1 MMEPDMWLEKVETKS
16 DAGICHRFAASRLLV
31 KKSVARRFL
40 LGAVFGTSLLA
51 ACAPAQ
57 NPSSLSA
64 SSGSTSSEIAIRR
77 SAVAPNA
84 QSTIGGS
91 SAIYGHNAMNVS
103 SGSSL
108 NNASRQNPAANVF
121 NDSQNDAAT
130 KVIDTIIWQIQTGP
144 PLPSPV
150 DPVLPEG
157 QDPSLTEDALEAA
170 FALLSGQLAPPSFE
184 PAFLLPSKQ
193 GMQLRIGL
201 LVPLTGPYA
210 ALGDEIRRGAE
221 MALFQAANKNVQL
234 LFLDT
239 MGGEKAADATL
250 TGVKNNVD
258 IFIGPLFTSAVLAA
272 RSVAAKN
279 QIPMLLLSNNRA
291 VAAPNS
297 WLLGHVPEQQ
307 LDGLLGHAV
316 GLGKSKFAIIAQ
328 DAAFG
333 QRLLAH
339 ATSRLGD
346 FGMKPE
352 AVRILTEAEIN
363 DENSLKQAIREFSRY
378 QPPAQDALPAES
390 PFDAVIFAGD
400 SAFALRTAPLLAY
413 YDVGPDRALFLG
425 NALWN
430 HDQLLTEPSLQGG
443 VFAIRPTQF
452 DAKFNASWQAIWR
465 QSPGELSRLGFD
477 ALALVVALSETGD
490 DQTLMATDQW
500 AQKLVTTK
508 GFQGYSGAFRLLPDG
523 GNVRAYELR
532 QIRNGQSK
540 IIQVAPDKI

>member
-1 MMEPDMWLEKVETKS
+1 MGLEQVKTKTG
-16 DAGICHRFAASRLLV
+16 AGICHRFVASRLLV
-31 KKSVARRFL
+31 KKSVAHQFL
-40 LGAVFGTSLLA
+40 IGVMFGASLLV
-51 ACAPAQ
+51 ACAPVQ
-57 NPSSLSA
+57 NPPSLSV
-64 SSGSTSSEIAIRR
+64 SSVSTSSNIAIGR
-77 SAVAPNA
+77 SAAAPNA
-84 QSTIGGS
+84 QS
-91 SAIYGHNAMNVS
+91 AIA
-103 SGSSL
+103 GSSL
-108 NNASRQNPAANVF
+108 VKGNNATTVNSGIGPDNASQQNSAANVF
-121 NDSQNDAAT
+121 NDIHNDAAT
-130 KVIDTIIWQIQTGP
+130 NVIDTIIWQIQTGHAL
-144 PLPSPV
+144 PLPV

-170 FALLSGQLAPPSFE
+170 FALLSSQVAPPSSE
-184 PAFLLPSKQ
+184 PAFILPSKQ
-193 GMQLRIGL
+193 GTQLRVGL
-201 LVPLTGPYA
+201 LVPLTGPYS

-239 MGGEKAADATL
+239 MGGETAADATL
-250 TGVKNNVD
+250 TGVENDVD
-258 IFIGPLFTSAVLAA
+258 IFIGPLFTPAVLAA
-272 RSVAAKN
+272 RSVAVEN

-291 VAAPNS
+291 VAAPDS
-297 WLLGHVPEQQ
+297 WLLGYVPEQQ

-328 DAAFG
+328 DVAFG

-339 ATSRLGD
+339 ATSRLDD
-346 FGMKPE
+346 FGLQPE
-352 AVRILTEAEIN
+352 VVRVLTEAEIN

-378 QPPAQDALPAES
+378 QPPAPDALPAES

-400 SAFALRTAPLLAY
+400 PAFALRTAPLLAY

-430 HDQLLTEPSLQGG
+430 HDQLLNEPSLQGG

-452 DAKFNASWQAIWR
+452 DAKFNTIWQAIWR

-477 ALALVVALSETGD
+477 ALALVLALSETAD
-490 DQTLMATDQW
+490 DQTRMPTDQW

-523 GNVRAYELR
+523 SNVRAYELR

-540 IIQVAPDKI
+540 IIKAAPDKI